1 MSAQDKLDRSAAKHG
16 LGSDKRIRRI
26 KKAKDFF
33 SKPVPTYS
41 KDELRKMGHP
51 VEQNEG
57 RFDINI
63 PAPKGPN
70 KNTDKQVAAKAARR
84 AARRAKNDTTKIDKA
99 VAKDKARSA
108 NAQGS
113 NTRKYDSI
121 RKNYQS
127 GASGAHFSNKYE
139 SSVEYGKSMDR
150 IRDKEKNAAI
160 KPKDRKTLSNLTDLM
175 KKQRK
180 EAYRKPTQA
189 EIDADKR
196 KERKASGEKRP
207 SASYK
212 SIKKKVYGNAMG
224 GLKDAAGQ
232 EFTAVPLDTT
242 GEVSGGDRM
251 SIAKLDAIMQKRS
264 KDKRQKESVDLE
276 ENKIFFVKVGD
287 GRDHMTVK
295 VKAPNS
301 REALKKMRAQHPK
314 DKVSLDQNQKQGRSA
329 GALESVETNES
340 SLPPHLQKIIGKDG
354 QINKKKVDQHVHGKK
369 TKVTDVTPKGY
380 GPKEEGVDEA
390 TMADRTVLRAVRI
403 AKDMA
408 GNHTGASKRI
418 EKMKK
423 GLSDHPKVKDA
434 LRLANESVATA
445 DKKPQNYRDPETGKL
460 KTRMVPVDKDVVRG
474 NDVAKAVKKKTFR
487 SVRSEQMA
495 TGNSR
500 VGKDGRD
507 AFMKAFKDIQKTAA
521 EIQKKKDADKK

>member
-1 MSAQDKLDRSAAKHG
+1 MSAQDKLDRRAAKHG
-16 LGSDKRIRRI
+16 LGSDERKRKIQ
-26 KKAKDFF
+26 KAKDFF

-51 VEQNEG
+51 VEQKEG

-63 PAPKGPN
+63 PAPTA
-70 KNTDKQVAAKAARR
+70 KNTVRKNPSASARNKANSEKNKDKIQKAM
-84 AARRAKNDTTKIDKA
+84 
-99 VAKDKARSA
+99 AKDKTRSA
-108 NAQGS
+108 NAQGG

-121 RKNYQS
+121 RKNYQTGKS
-127 GASGAHFSNKYE
+127 GAFFSNKY
-139 SSVEYGKSMDR
+139 
-150 IRDKEKNAAI
+150 
-160 KPKDRKTLSNLTDLM
+160 
-175 KKQRK
+175 

-189 EIDADKR
+189 EIDADK
-196 KERKASGEKRP
+196 KKDGKGKDP
-207 SASYK
+207 STRYRDM
-212 SIKKKVYGNAMG
+212 KKKVYGNAMG

-232 EFTAVPLDTT
+232 EYTAVPTKT
-242 GEVSGGDRM
+242 GDASQADRLT
-251 SIAKLDAIMQKRS
+251 IAKMDAIMKKRS
-264 KDKRQKESVDLE
+264 KDKRQKESVNLE
-276 ENKIFFVKVGD
+276 ENKIFFVKVGT

-314 DKVSLDQNQKQGRSA
+314 DKVALDQNQKQGRSA

-340 SLPPHLQKIIGKDG
+340 SLPPHLQKIIGKGG
-354 QINKKKVDQHVHGKK
+354 QIDKKKVDQHVHGKK

-380 GPKEEGVDEA
+380 GPKEDVDEA

-445 DKKPQNYRDPETGKL
+445 DKKPQNFRDPETGKL
-460 KTRMVPVDKDVVRG
+460 KVRMVPVDRDVIRSDDAARVVR
-474 NDVAKAVKKKTFR
+474 KKRFKHLR
-487 SVRSEQMA
+487 S
-495 TGNSR
+495 
-500 VGKDGRD
+500 K
-507 AFMKAFKDIQKTAA
+507 
-521 EIQKKKDADKK
+521 

>member
-16 LGSDKRIRRI
+16 LGSDERIRKI
-26 KKAKDFF
+26 QKAKDFF
-33 SKPVPTYS
+33 SKPVPSYS

-51 VEQNEG
+51 VE
-57 RFDINI
+57 
-63 PAPKGPN
+63 
-70 KNTDKQVAAKAARR
+70 
-84 AARRAKNDTTKIDKA
+84 
-99 VAKDKARSA
+99 
-108 NAQGS
+108 
-113 NTRKYDSI
+113 
-121 RKNYQS
+121 
-127 GASGAHFSNKYE
+127 
-139 SSVEYGKSMDR
+139 SSTEYGKSMDR
-150 IRDKEKNAAI
+150 IKDKEKNAAI
-160 KPKDRKTLSNLTDLM
+160 KPKDRETLGKLADLM
-175 KKQRK
+175 KKQKRT

-207 SASYK
+207 SISY
-212 SIKKKVYGNAMG
+212 SSLKKKVYGNAMG

-264 KDKRQKESVDLE
+264 KDKRQKESVNLE

-287 GRDHMTVK
+287 GRDYMTVK
-295 VKAPNS
+295 VKASNS

-314 DKVSLDQNQKQGRSA
+314 DKVALDQNQKQGRSA
-329 GALESVETNES
+329 GAFESVEMNES
-340 SLPPHLQKIIGKDG
+340 SLPPHLQKIIGKNG
-354 QINKKKVDQHVHGKK
+354 QIDKKKVDQHVHGKK

-380 GPKEEGVDEA
+380 GPKEEDVDEA
-390 TMADRTVLRAVRI
+390 TMADRTVLRAVRV

-434 LRLANESVATA
+434 LRLANESVSSA
-445 DKKPQNYRDPETGKL
+445 DKKPQNFRDPETGKL
-460 KTRMVPVDKDVVRG
+460 KVRMVPVDRDVVRG
-474 NDVAKAVKKKTFR
+474 NDAAKSVARKKRFKHMR
-487 SVRSEQMA
+487 KEQMA
-495 TGNSR
+495 TGNSQ
-500 VGKDGRD
+500 VGKSGRD
-507 AFMKAFKDIQKTAA
+507 AFMNAFKDIQKTAA
-521 EIQKKKDADKK
+521 EIQKKKDANKK